1 MNLYCGFATTWRVD
15 LKTLVV
21 SKLASYLAVDDSNGG
36 LVAHILV
43 VLICWCIV
51 ESVNWNLSYCS
62 TSLSFC

>member
-21 SKLASYLAVDDSNGG
+21 FKLASYLAVDDSNGG

-43 VLICWCIV
+43 VLICWGIV
-51 ESVNWNLSYCS
+51 ESVK
-62 TSLSFC
+62 